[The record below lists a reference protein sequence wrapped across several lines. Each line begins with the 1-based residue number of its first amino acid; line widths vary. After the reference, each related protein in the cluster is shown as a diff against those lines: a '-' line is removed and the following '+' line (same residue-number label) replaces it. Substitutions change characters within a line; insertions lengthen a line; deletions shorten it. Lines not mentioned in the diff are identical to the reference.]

1 VSEKYEFIEAEC
13 AGSPARGNTPAV
25 TDMCEWLSVSPSGY
39 YEWKKR
45 PESETAKRM
54 EVLKIKIETLFY
66 LNGEEYGYRRIHAE
80 LARAGEA
87 AGDET
92 VRKLMR
98 ELGLYPCQPRPWRH
112 SLTEQGPSGPIPDL
126 VNRDFSA
133 EIPGSKMV
141 GDITYIPTWEGWLF
155 VALVIDCATRKII
168 GWAMDGNYKT
178 PLISAAI
185 KMAARNVELPD
196 GAIFHSDRGSNYT
209 SKEYAEVLGELKIRQ
224 SVGRT
229 GICYDNAL
237 SESVNGTLKV
247 ELVHRKVYATRQ
259 QAINDI
265 ARWIELR
272 YNKTR
277 IHSALGYRT
286 PQEVM
291 DDLLEMQAAA

>member
-1 VSEKYEFIEAEC
+1 VSEKYEFIDAEC
-13 AGSPARGNTPAV
+13 AGSPARGNAPAV

-80 LARAGEA
+80 LARADEA
-87 AGDET
+87 VDDET

-155 VALVIDCATRKII
+155 VALVIDCATRMII

-196 GAIFHSDRGSNYT
+196 GAIFHSDRGSNY
-209 SKEYAEVLGELKIRQ
+209 Q
-224 SVGRT
+224 CHSVK
-229 GICYDNAL
+229 L
-237 SESVNGTLKV
+237 
-247 ELVHRKVYATRQ
+247 LVFLLMLA
-259 QAINDI
+259 
-265 ARWIELR
+265 W
-272 YNKTR
+272 
-277 IHSALGYRT
+277 SAD
-286 PQEVM
+286 VCV
-291 DDLLEMQAAA
+291 A